1 MRLRNER
8 TKIVSV
14 LWENNP
20 TAGGATMTLLDIG
33 LGLMLLLALVAGSV
47 FTMLLMIAAIGDGR
61 SER

>member
-1 MRLRNER
+1 
-8 TKIVSV
+8 
-14 LWENNP
+14 
-20 TAGGATMTLLDIG
+20 MTLLDIG